1 MSHLIDDDVDIP
13 ASPNGGG
20 NYMKAP
26 PTDINSLPVA
36 TLVSEGPAPTAPYHS
51 SNNFPSASAPTAPA
65 PACGG
70 CCSNVNR
77 HIEPN
82 SNNISNT
89 NTNRLSEDSDL
100 TRFPMMMVECP
111 HCHSESRTRVT
122 TAPSWQTWASSF
134 GLCFLFWP
142 ISWVPLVVDT
152 CKTTEHFCVTCGY
165 KVGEVKPFTDCCVE
179 KRG

>member
-1 MSHLIDDDVDIP
+1 MGIFGKTKKDIP

-20 NYMKAP
+20 NYMQAP
-26 PTDINSLPVA
+26 STDIKSLPVA
-36 TLVSEGPAPTAPYHS
+36 TLVSTLVSEGPAPTAPYHS
-51 SNNFPSASAPTAPA
+51 NDNFPSASAPTAPAPA

-77 HIEPN
+77 HIGN
-82 SNNISNT
+82 
-89 NTNRLSEDSDL
+89 DDGDL
-100 TRFPMMMVECP
+100 TRFPMIMVECP

-122 TAPSWQTWASSF
+122 TAPSWQTWASSL

-142 ISWVPLVVDT
+142 ISWVPLVTDT
-152 CKTTEHFCVTCGY
+152 CKTTEHFCVRCGY
-165 KVGEVKPFTDCCVE
+165 KVGEVKPFADCCVE

>member
-13 ASPNGGG
+13 TSPNGGG
-20 NYMKAP
+20 NYMQAP
-26 PTDINSLPVA
+26 STDIKSLPVA

-51 SNNFPSASAPTAPA
+51 NNNFPSASAPTAPA

-70 CCSNVNR
+70 CS
-77 HIEPN
+77 
-82 SNNISNT
+82 
-89 NTNRLSEDSDL
+89 NRLSDDGDL

-122 TAPSWQTWASSF
+122 TAPSWQTWASSL

-142 ISWVPLVVDT
+142 IS
-152 CKTTEHFCVTCGY
+152 
-165 KVGEVKPFTDCCVE
+165 
-179 KRG
+179 